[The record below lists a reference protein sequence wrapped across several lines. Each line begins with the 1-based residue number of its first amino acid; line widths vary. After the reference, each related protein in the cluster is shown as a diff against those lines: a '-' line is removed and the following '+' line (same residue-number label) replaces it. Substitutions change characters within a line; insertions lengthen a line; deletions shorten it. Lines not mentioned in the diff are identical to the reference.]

1 MGILLL
7 AAICLTLFFLCKR
20 RKAKTVVVKEEI
32 NDLYGDVDYYA
43 NPEAVTEMVDH
54 NDYYAGDYDY
64 EDGSTETR
72 DINSKYGY

>member
-32 NDLYGDVDYYA
+32 NDLYGDDDYYA
-43 NPEAVTEMVDH
+43 NPDAIVEMVDH
-54 NDYYAGDYDY
+54 NDYYAVNYDY
-64 EDGSTETR
+64 ETDTTETK
-72 DINSKYGY
+72 DMNSEYGC

>member
-1 MGILLL
+1 MLLV
-7 AAICLTLFFLCKR
+7 AAFLTLFFLCKR
-20 RKAKTVVVKEEI
+20 RKATNVVVKEEI

-43 NPEAVTEMVDH
+43 NPDAVTEMVDH